1 MYFLDLSSVV
11 NEVTRI
17 LQIETV
23 FDLKQKIYTL
33 EQGQKE
39 KDGIIND
46 LKADKN
52 LLEEKLKGRTTLIS
66 YLLNLLRKSQN
77 VIFEGKKLI
86 ENHSSDVDTI
96 HSKMDE

>member
-52 LLEEKLKGRTTLIS
+52 LLEEKLKGRITLIS
-66 YLLNLLRKSQN
+66 
-77 VIFEGKKLI
+77 
-86 ENHSSDVDTI
+86 
-96 HSKMDE
+96 